1 MISLLMMHLLFIFPA
16 LLAFPLSLLADMNLT
31 PAQNHE
37 LSEFSVQ
44 GVLDSAY
51 YITIFVQYSFFQLIY
66 KGSVYLNAVIH
77 ALIQNSFVLYFSVKH
92 NFCW

>member
-1 MISLLMMHLLFIFPA
+1 MMHLLFIFPA

-37 LSEFSVQ
+37 LSGFLVR
-44 GVLDSAY
+44 GILDSSY

-66 KGSVYLNAVIH
+66 KGAVYLNAVTF
-77 ALIQNSFVLYFSVKH
+77 ALIPNYFPLYFSVKH
-92 NFCW
+92 HYCG

>member
-1 MISLLMMHLLFIFPA
+1 MSLLMMHLLFIFPA

-31 PAQNHE
+31 PAQNRE
-37 LSEFSVQ
+37 LSGFSVQ

-66 KGSVYLNAVIH
+66 KGTVYLSAVIL
-77 ALIQNSFVLYFSVKH
+77 ALIH
-92 NFCW
+92 NFFPLFFC